1 MPQNSSNSEKR
12 AEKRADKAM
21 AMMGLDDG
29 PATSAA
35 SATPL
40 PEPKPKRGD
49 QRLEIT
55 LPKTLRE
62 EFKAAAAASGM
73 TLTAATQDAL
83 RQWLSLSADKPADV
97 PGPRTTTPV
106 TRAEVEQKAAMP
118 PAPPARP
125 ELDEGQMAMLASLL
139 GK

>member
-1 MPQNSSNSEKR
+1 
-12 AEKRADKAM
+12 M
-21 AMMGLDDG
+21 AMMGLGDG
-29 PATSAA
+29 PATSTP
-35 SATPL
+35 ATTPP

-83 RQWLSLSADKPADV
+83 RQWLALGADKPAATPADT
-97 PGPRTTTPV
+97 RTTT
-106 TRAEVEQKAAMP
+106 RANVEQRAAMP

-125 ELDEGQMAMLASLL
+125 EIDEEQMAMLASLL